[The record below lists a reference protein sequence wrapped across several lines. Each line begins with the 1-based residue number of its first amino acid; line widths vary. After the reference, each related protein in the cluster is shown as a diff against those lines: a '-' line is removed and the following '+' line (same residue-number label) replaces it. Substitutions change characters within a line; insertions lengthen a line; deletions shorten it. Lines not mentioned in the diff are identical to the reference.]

1 MKKSTLTLALAI
13 SSTLALTACSI
24 GGSDSPK
31 ENVAS
36 LVKPT
41 NANVGNDPAKA
52 SNDSKEDYISGQY
65 WHRQSEK
72 EGQSKF
78 SLHNAKFDDDNNL
91 DALTIDNQT
100 FELADISTLTHFGD
114 RRVGAYVGGTEHTRF
129 GIAWEDLPGEGDEDV
144 TFFRGVQT
152 LPKDM
157 PATGTAKY
165 VGQAVHSCADCKDMS
180 AKSSFNV
187 DFGKKTVTGVIEH
200 ASQKVNLGATIS
212 GSSFAGV
219 ANGVQT
225 NGAFY
230 GAQAEEMSGI
240 YKEANGK
247 FVGAFGANQSK

>member
-31 ENVAS
+31 DNVAS

-41 NANVGNDPAKA
+41 NANASTNPANIKDDA
-52 SNDSKEDYISGQY
+52 QEPLSGQY
-65 WHRQSEK
+65 WEAHHKKDSSTYTLK
-72 EGQSKF
+72 
-78 SLHNAKFDDDNNL
+78 NAEFGEDNV
-91 DALTIDNQT
+91 
-100 FELADISTLTHFGD
+100 FELVIGNKTFDLVGVNELKYFGNE
-114 RRVGAYVGGTEHTRF
+114 GTGIHTGGTTYSRF
-129 GIAWEDLPGEGDEDV
+129 GIAWRDLAGDDDEDIA
-144 TFFRGVQT
+144 FYRGLQT

-157 PATGTAKY
+157 PTSGVAKY
-165 VGQAVHSCADCKDMS
+165 VGLAVHSCADACQDMS
-180 AKSSFNV
+180 AKSSFDV
-187 DFGKKTVTGVIEH
+187 DFGKKTITGVIEH
-200 ASQKVNLGATIS
+200 ADQKVNLGATIS

-240 YKEANGK
+240 YKDTKGK
-247 FVGAFGANQSK
+247 FFGAFGANQSK